1 MTSDT
6 DAKMMQTARLMAL
19 IPPAAIEPGAAG
31 RAAALR
37 GRLTTQNPLS
47 GDPPSALSRL
57 AWSTVSPAECRTESP
72 QGVVRRACALWM
84 TLRRALLDSYDR
96 ESTGSGMAGAQLV
109 GDGGGGG
116 GGALPTAAAAAPP
129 QSSLPSS
136 RPSLSTHSLGIYRPS
151 GGSLLKRSTAM
162 ERRASIVQ
170 QTSLADKVCCCRKFT
185 ERQRQPAG
193 STCTL
198 PRLQCN

>member
-1 MTSDT
+1 M
-6 DAKMMQTARLMAL
+6 
-19 IPPAAIEPGAAG
+19 
-31 RAAALR
+31 
-37 GRLTTQNPLS
+37 
-47 GDPPSALSRL
+47 
-57 AWSTVSPAECRTESP
+57 
-72 QGVVRRACALWM
+72 VRRACALWM

-116 GGALPTAAAAAPP
+116 GGALPTVAGAAAPP

-136 RPSLSTHSLGIYRPS
+136 RPSLSTQSLGINGPS
-151 GGSLLKRSTAM
+151 GGSLLKRSTAR

-193 STCTL
+193 STCTP